1 MWRIVSVVLV
11 TAAASLTCAA
21 PVTIVAGGQAKARI
35 IVPRSA
41 STQITEAAQLLATC
55 LKQASGAELPVTD
68 DTAADKEAG
77 ASIHVGPTTV
87 AARTAGLPAGLDDDG
102 FVIVVKGQQI
112 LILGPTDYGT
122 EFGVCEFLERFV
134 GVRWLMPGE
143 HGTDIPRQSTIVVPE
158 GRVVDQPVF
167 MSRLFSGLRG
177 PAQGEWARRNR
188 MHGRISFHHNL
199 GETVLPPE
207 RFRDTHPGF
216 FPMKDGQNRYLP
228 ADGDY
233 VAWQPCFS
241 APGSVEAAVESI
253 CAVFRT
259 NPTLTS
265 FSLGVND
272 SSGHCRCP
280 ECLQRVPAEKNFLGL
295 DNYSELYYDWCNRVI
310 EGVLKEFPDKWFG
323 CLAYSEV
330 AAPPR
335 TVRVHPRLIP
345 YMTYDR
351 MKWIHPEVRAAG
363 EAATAAWHAASPTL
377 GWYDYIYGTP
387 YCLPRVWFHHS
398 RDYLR
403 FARDNGVKAHYAEIY
418 PNWGEGPKPY
428 LFLKLWWN
436 PERNVDALLDEWYRR
451 CVGPAAAPAL
461 REYYAI
467 WERFWTRDIL
477 GSQWFSVGGQYLN
490 FSSPGY
496 LADVKR
502 EDIAASRRLLDE
514 VLARCQTDEQRA
526 RARLLETAF
535 QYYEA
540 SALAFLANSDLQMA
554 DVSTEAQALQVL
566 DRSVEGL
573 TMAERR
579 RHLALDVFPNDPV
592 LVHPLPITDM
602 GLGGETWGG
611 SGLWAMADWVARGD
625 NAVRRRLQE
634 LAEQSQMP
642 AVRSQAAMLMAIV
655 SGSATNLLANGS
667 FESGRDEA
675 ADGWWYW
682 LKPDVP
688 PERPIGRMLRSQD
701 VAHTG
706 SYSLLC
712 DGMLRG
718 GPVQTAAFPGPAKY
732 YALCWVYVPE
742 GQHSQGTAELSLTP
756 LDDRGQNL
764 PGYSSRLLP
773 PAGRWTLL
781 VVGADIPATIE
792 GKPVAQLRP
801 IPIVDGFAAGG
812 KVYFDD
818 VGLYRLP

>member
-1 MWRIVSVVLV
+1 MWRIASAVL
-11 TAAASLTCAA
+11 AALAISLTHAA
-21 PVTIVAGGQAKARI
+21 PVTIVAGGQAKASI
-35 IVPRSA
+35 VVPRAA
-41 STQITEAAQLLATC
+41 SPQVTQAAQLLASC
-55 LKQASGAELPVTD
+55 VRQASGAELPVTD
-68 DTAADKEAG
+68 DTAAGSEAG

-87 AARTAGLPAGLDDDG
+87 ASREAGLPAGLDDDG
-102 FVIVVKGQQI
+102 FVIAVQEERIV
-112 LILGPTDYGT
+112 ILGPTDYGT

-134 GVRWLMPGE
+134 GVRWLLPGE
-143 HGTDIPRQSTIVVPE
+143 HGTDIPRQNTIVVPE
-158 GRVVDQPVF
+158 GRIVDQPVF

-207 RFRDTHPGF
+207 RFRDTHPEF
-216 FPMKDGQNRYLP
+216 FPMKDGQTRYLP

-253 CAVFRT
+253 SAVFRA

-310 EGVLKEFPDKWFG
+310 EGVLREFPDKWFG

-330 AAPPR
+330 AAPPT

-351 MKWIHPEVRAAG
+351 MKWVDPGIRQAG
-363 EAATAAWHAASPTL
+363 QAATAAWHAACPTL

-387 YCLPRVWFHHS
+387 YCLPRVWFHHA

-403 FARDNGVKAHYAEIY
+403 FARDTGVKAHYAELY

-436 PERNVDALLDEWYRR
+436 PERNVDALLDDWYRR

-461 REYYAI
+461 REYYSI
-467 WERFWTRDIL
+467 WERFWTQDIL
-477 GSQWFSVGGQYLN
+477 QSPWFSVGGQYLN

-502 EDIAASRRLLDE
+502 EDLAASRRLLNE
-514 VLARCQTDEQRA
+514 VLAKCQTEDQRA

-540 SALAFLANSDLQMA
+540 SALAFLADSDLQRA
-554 DVSTEAQALQVL
+554 DVATETQALQVL
-566 DRSVEGL
+566 ERSVEGL
-573 TMAERR
+573 SMAERR
-579 RHLALDVFPNDPV
+579 RHLALEVFPQDPV
-592 LVHPLPITDM
+592 LLHPLPITDL

-611 SGLWAMADWVARGD
+611 SGLWAVADWVARGD

-634 LAEQSQMP
+634 LAQQSELP
-642 AVRSQAAMLMAIV
+642 AVRGQAAMVLAIV
-655 SGSATNLLANGS
+655 EGSATNLLANGS
-667 FESGRDEA
+667 FEAGDGEA
-675 ADGWWYW
+675 ADSWWYW

-688 PERPIGRMLRSQD
+688 PQQPIGRMLRSQD

-706 SYSLLC
+706 AYALLC

-718 GPVQTAAFPGPAKY
+718 GPVQTIAFAGPARY
-732 YALCWVYVPE
+732 CALTWVYVPA
-742 GQHSQGTAELSLTP
+742 GQDRQGTVEVSLTP

-764 PGYSSRLLP
+764 PGYSSRLVP

-781 VVGADIPATIE
+781 VVGGDIPALIG
-792 GKPVAQLRP
+792 GKAVTQLRLV
-801 IPIVDGFAAGG
+801 PIVNGFEAGG

-818 VGLYRLP
+818 AGLYRLP